1 MQKKSPRGIPDFSR
15 KAPTPRDAGAHG
27 ATPDAKKTGGS
38 QRAPKAAPKPQNTNA
53 KSGGRRGA

>member
-15 KAPTPRDAGAHG
+15 KATAPRDVGAHGSTPDAKRDAGAQR
-27 ATPDAKKTGGS
+27 TPK
-38 QRAPKAAPKPQNTNA
+38 PAPKPQNTNA